1 MIYPKERGNMHY
13 IKKAIKKTL
22 PPRARGGIAGLYHL
36 VMAIAANV
44 RFGFP
49 ARSAQVVMV
58 TGTNG
63 KTTTAALVAEI
74 LRSAGHAVGLNTT
87 AFYQIGDTV
96 TPKASSRTLED
107 VFELQ
112 AMFAQMKR
120 AGCSYIVLEATSQGL
135 VQHRLWGVPCDVAVM
150 TNLTQDHLDY
160 HETMEQYAAAKAKL
174 FAAKPR
180 VIILNADDQWFDYYN
195 QYEAGERKATYGTT
209 PDATARITGADMS
222 QQGSD
227 VTVTFEGLHKLRF
240 HTHLPGK
247 FNVYNAVAAAAVG
260 YYLQLE
266 PEQITKGI
274 ESLKNVPGRMQR
286 IDEGQRFEV
295 IVDYAHT
302 PDALQN
308 VLETL
313 RHLTK
318 GKLWVVFG
326 ATGNRD
332 KAKRPQ
338 MGEIA
343 ATLADRIILTDEEP
357 YNEDPAAIR
366 ASIMEGIK
374 AAEGEGKTIE
384 VADRGEAI
392 KKAIMQARPRDAVVI
407 TGMGHE
413 SVRMV
418 AGQSLPWSDAEVAR
432 AALGQRKP

>member
-1 MIYPKERGNMHY
+1 MQSIKTI
-13 IKKAIKKTL
+13 IKKLL
-22 PPRARGGIAGLYHL
+22 PGAWRQPIANAYHF
-36 VMAIAANV
+36 VVAVAANL

-49 ARSAQVVMV
+49 ARSMQVIMV

-63 KTTTAALVAEI
+63 KTTTAALIAEM
-74 LRSAGHAVGLNTT
+74 LRHSGHKVGINTT
-87 AFYQIGDTV
+87 AYYQIGDDV

-107 VFELQ
+107 IFDLH
-112 AMFAQMKR
+112 AMFAKMKQ
-120 AGCSYIVLEATSQGL
+120 AGCQYVILEATSQGL

-160 HETMEQYAAAKAKL
+160 HGTMERYAAAKAKL
-174 FAAKPR
+174 FQMKPR
-180 VIILNADDQWFDYYN
+180 LIVLNADDEWFEYYN
-195 QYEAGERKATYGTT
+195 KFQAGERKVSYGSA
-209 PDATARITGADMS
+209 PEATARITDADMK

-227 VTVTFEGLHKLRF
+227 VTITFEGDHLLQLH
-240 HTHLPGK
+240 TNLPGK
-247 FNVYNAVAAAAVG
+247 FNVYNAVAAATVG
-260 YYLQLE
+260 YYLQLD
-266 PEQITKGI
+266 PEQISAGI
-274 ESLKNVPGRMQR
+274 AALKDVPGRMQR

-318 GKLWVVFG
+318 GRLWVVFG
-326 ATGNRD
+326 ATGDRD
-332 KAKRPQ
+332 KAKRPI

-343 ATLADRIILTDEEP
+343 ARLADRIILTDEEP
-357 YNEDPAAIR
+357 YSEDPAAIR
-366 ASIMEGIK
+366 AAIMEGIK
-374 AAEGEGKTIE
+374 VGGGKAKTTE

-392 KKAIMQARPRDAVVI
+392 AQAIAEARPRDAVII

-418 AGQSLPWSDAEVAR
+418 GGKKMPWSDVA
-432 AALGQRKP
+432 AAHTALQHKAK